1 MKLCVHDSSF
11 KDNTQVT
18 TDVTEGDVIGP
29 GHHSLAKQ
37 LQNRIENVRQSTTSK
52 MRKRKHHTDESDTDE
67 VPPEQT
73 EAIQDTGINW
83 DLKFLP
89 LGETPESQQQK
100 KEKLRIMYQQ
110 TESNPE
116 EVNHLMKWTF
126 YTQYKQ

>member
-1 MKLCVHDSSF
+1 MHDSSF

-29 GHHSLAKQ
+29 GNHSLAKQ

-67 VPPEQT
+67 VPPEQRA
-73 EAIQDTGINW
+73 AIQDTGINW